1 MCIFNKSKCSL
12 TARAKCF
19 SPAFTHC
26 KGEWTEKG
34 GSNMARRRPLR
45 IRNIEKTTV
54 AGASLSAAK
63 ALY

>member
-1 MCIFNKSKCSL
+1 M
-12 TARAKCF
+12 
-19 SPAFTHC
+19 
-26 KGEWTEKG
+26 EKG
-34 GSNMARRRPLR
+34 GSNMASRRPLR